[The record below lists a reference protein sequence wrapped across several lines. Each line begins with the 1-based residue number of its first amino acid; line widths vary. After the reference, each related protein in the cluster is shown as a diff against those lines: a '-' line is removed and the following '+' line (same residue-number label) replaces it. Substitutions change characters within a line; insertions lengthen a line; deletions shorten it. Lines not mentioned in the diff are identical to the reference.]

1 MAASSLPAWRVPE
14 TIAETGGRQ
23 AGDRMRESNAATIA
37 ADSKAT

>member
-23 AGDRMRESNAATIA
+23 AGDRMRERKAAKIA
-37 ADSKAT
+37 AEKKAN